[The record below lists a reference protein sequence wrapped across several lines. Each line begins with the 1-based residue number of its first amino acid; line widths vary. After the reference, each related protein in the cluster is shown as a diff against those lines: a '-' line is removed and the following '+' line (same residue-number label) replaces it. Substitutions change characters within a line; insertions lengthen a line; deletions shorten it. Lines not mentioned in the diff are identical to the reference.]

1 MRHSPYRLMQTRPLA
16 LNLTLLASA
25 ILAIALAVLSAIDV
39 ATMRLPNMLTVPLVA
54 AGLAYVAWSDPVLLQ
69 WRAISA
75 VAGFVI
81 FWLTAEAYRWARGRM
96 GLGMGDAKLLAASGA
111 WLGIENLASV
121 VLIAAVLGLAF
132 AMAAKLLGWAMT
144 LGSRIPFGP
153 FLALGTWW
161 VWLYGAAG

>member
-1 MRHSPYRLMQTRPLA
+1 MNATQRANP
-16 LNLTLLASA
+16 AS
-25 ILAIALAVLSAIDV
+25 V
-39 ATMRLPNMLTVPLVA
+39 
-54 AGLAYVAWSDPVLLQ
+54 
-69 WRAISA
+69 
-75 VAGFVI
+75 
-81 FWLTAEAYRWARGRM
+81 
-96 GLGMGDAKLLAASGA
+96 
-111 WLGIENLASV
+111 GIENLASV